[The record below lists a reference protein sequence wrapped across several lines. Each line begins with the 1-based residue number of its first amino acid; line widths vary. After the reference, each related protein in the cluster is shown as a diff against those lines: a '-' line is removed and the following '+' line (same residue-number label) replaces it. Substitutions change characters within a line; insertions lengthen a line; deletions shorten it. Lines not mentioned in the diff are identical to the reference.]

1 MNNRRYSTNVKLAKP
16 ASQIVNDLGKYMYK
30 SLDGSYRMNKSGN
43 MFDLY
48 TVAYYQI
55 PQLSSK
61 PGGETTYSDMYEMS
75 FNINFTTYSNKIR
88 VNIIELSPDEQTVG
102 HFVVDSS
109 KLQEMKPAK
118 EYVMNK
124 IYKILNKYFEGY
136 EFIF

>member
-1 MNNRRYSTNVKLAKP
+1 
-16 ASQIVNDLGKYMYK
+16 
-30 SLDGSYRMNKSGN
+30 

-55 PQLSSK
+55 PQLSAK

>member
-1 MNNRRYSTNVKLAKP
+1 MIKKQSSPVKLAKP

-55 PQLSSK
+55 PQLSAR

-118 EYVMNK
+118 DYVMNK

-136 EFIF
+136 AFIF